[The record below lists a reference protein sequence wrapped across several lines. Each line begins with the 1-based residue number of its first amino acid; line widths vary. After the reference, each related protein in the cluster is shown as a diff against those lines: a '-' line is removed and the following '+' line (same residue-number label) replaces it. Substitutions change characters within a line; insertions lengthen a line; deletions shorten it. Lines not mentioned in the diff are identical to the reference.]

1 MDRSFNRERFFYIM
15 LPSPAAP
22 HFTRHNL
29 NSLCI
34 SRSRF
39 STSAS
44 SQQSLYQP
52 LPIFDQ
58 RIIPAASVSA
68 APHFRPAHHPSS
80 LCISRS
86 PFSTSTSSQQPLYQ
100 PLPIFDQRIIPA
112 ASVSTAPIF
121 DQPIISAASVS
132 AAPHFRPDT
141 SISIK
146 LRHGI
151 VVLCVLS
158 VATPG
163 GS

>member
-58 RIIPAASVSA
+58 RIIPAASVS
-68 APHFRPAHHPSS
+68 
-80 LCISRS
+80 
-86 PFSTSTSSQQPLYQ
+86 
-100 PLPIFDQRIIPA
+100 
-112 ASVSTAPIF
+112 TAPIF
-121 DQPIISAASVS
+121 DQPIISAASVT

-158 VATPG
+158 VTTSD

>member
-100 PLPIFDQRIIPA
+100 PLPISLGTTSI

-121 DQPIISAASVS
+121 DQHIISAASVS
-132 AAPHFRPDT
+132 AAPHFRPAHHP
-141 SISIK
+141 SS
-146 LRHGI
+146 
-151 VVLCVLS
+151 LCNS
-158 VATPG
+158 RSPFST
-163 GS
+163 

>member
-100 PLPIFDQRIIPA
+100 PLPTFDQRIIPA
-112 ASVSTAPIF
+112 ASVT
-121 DQPIISAASVS
+121 

-158 VATPG
+158 VTTSD

>member
-86 PFSTSTSSQQPLYQ
+86 PFSTSASSQQPMYQ
-100 PLPIFDQRIIPA
+100 PLPIFDQHIIP
-112 ASVSTAPIF
+112 
-121 DQPIISAASVS
+121 AASVS
-132 AAPHFRPDT
+132 AAPHFTRHNLNSLCINRSHFRPAHHLSSLCISRSPLST
-141 SISIK
+141 SASSQQP
-146 LRHGI
+146 L
-151 VVLCVLS
+151 
-158 VATPG
+158 
-163 GS
+163 